1 MWNKHTSEISS
12 FICIQLGLMKF
23 ATFILK
29 IKLIDFSDWYE
40 TFPIIFFEWCI
51 YFCFREFLGQA
62 WMKTDKATKAPHII
76 LMTKRFN
83 EVSII
88 ICHHIHHCKIL

>member
-1 MWNKHTSEISS
+1 
-12 FICIQLGLMKF
+12 MKF

-29 IKLIDFSDWYE
+29 KNLLISVSSIKHCLQYALNG
-40 TFPIIFFEWCI
+40 I

-83 EVSII
+83 EVSILLFYPQLQNTVI
-88 ICHHIHHCKIL
+88 TEIP